1 MDNIW
6 FVFSVYPQIVI
17 FVFIGVSVS
26 SGKSKIYW
34 ISLNAM
40 FHWALLFTLTHGS
53 TPSAHYIIYMS
64 WCLDFGLFYETHLK
78 EQ

>member
-1 MDNIW
+1 MVC
-6 FVFSVYPQIVI
+6 FFSVATNFNLFFIV
-17 FVFIGVSVS
+17 FLSALERVKFIGFH
-26 SGKSKIYW
+26 I
-34 ISLNAM
+34 NAM